1 MSAYDVYAWMGVGF
15 TGMMGL
21 AVVVCAWADLIRV
34 LMGKK

>member
-1 MSAYDVYAWMGVGF
+1 MSAYEVLTWIGVGF

-34 LMGKK
+34 LKGIK